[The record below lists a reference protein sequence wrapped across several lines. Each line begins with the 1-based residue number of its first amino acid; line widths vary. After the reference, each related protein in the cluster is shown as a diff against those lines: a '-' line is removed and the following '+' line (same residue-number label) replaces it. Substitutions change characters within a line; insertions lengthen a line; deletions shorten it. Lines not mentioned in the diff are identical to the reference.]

1 MPGKTGRPATPI
13 QPPARLRVETPED
26 SRLSSPSPIDIGTT
40 SLLERTKLEILVV
53 TYWFEPIPAPA
64 EPYPVTVRFTGRRV
78 DVQGK
83 LGAADQ
89 FTQDEIVDRVIP
101 GSGPISVTA
110 KVRNIQP
117 GSWEVNARIVGPS
130 QPGRS
135 THRSHH
141 RASRSSQLSA
151 QQGIPLSMETPDRI
165 DTWFWRRWAPSVEW
179 SSRVKTGLEPF
190 ARIPGSLP
198 LIWAAFVG
206 LGMAV
211 ALIVQSLIL
220 THLGLR
226 LGPVWAWTLLAIGFG
241 VAGAKIW
248 FIVKHRSERRFEGWC
263 IQGFI
268 AGAAPAAL
276 LLFIRLH
283 LPIGTVFDAS
293 APGLMLGM
301 AVGRVGC
308 FLGGC
313 CVGLPTSSWWGVW
326 CGDQH
331 IGARRI
337 PTQLMESVSALLLG
351 CVLLLALLTHGPA
364 GGFFFV
370 GALAAYTLLR
380 EGLLR
385 LRAEPLKIRGPA
397 ISIGA
402 ALVLAAAIFG
412 VVIY

>member
-1 MPGKTGRPATPI
+1 MPGKTGRLTTPI
-13 QPPARLRVETPED
+13 QSPARLRVETPEN
-26 SRLSSPSPIDIGTT
+26 SRPSSPSPIDIGTP
-40 SLLERTKLEILVV
+40 SLLERTKLEILAV

-89 FTQDEIVDRVIP
+89 FSHDEIIDRVIP

-130 QPGRS
+130 QPGHS

-141 RASRSSQLSA
+141 RASRSSQLIA
-151 QQGIPLSMETPDRI
+151 QQGIPLSVETPDRI

-179 SSRVKTGLEPF
+179 GSRVKTSLEPF

-198 LIWAAFVG
+198 LTWAAFVG

-220 THLGLR
+220 AHLGQR

-268 AGAAPAAL
+268 AGAAPAGL
-276 LLFIRLH
+276 LLFTLLH
-283 LPIGTVFDAS
+283 LPTGTVLDAT

-313 CVGLPTSSWWGVW
+313 CVGLPTSSRWGVW

-337 PTQLMESVSALLLG
+337 PTQLMESVSALLLA
-351 CVLLLALLTHGPA
+351 CILLLALLTHGPA

-385 LRAEPLKIRGPA
+385 LRAEPLKMRGPA

-402 ALVLAAAIFG
+402 ALVLTAAIF
-412 VVIY
+412 VAVMY

>member
-1 MPGKTGRPATPI
+1 MPGKTGRLTTPI

-26 SRLSSPSPIDIGTT
+26 SRPSNPIDIGTT
-40 SLLERTKLEILVV
+40 SLVERTVQEILVV

-83 LGAADQ
+83 SGAADQ
-89 FTQDEIVDRVIP
+89 FSHDEIVDRVIP

-110 KVRNIQP
+110 KVRNIEP

-130 QPGRS
+130 QPGRP

-141 RASRSSQLSA
+141 RASRSSQLAA
-151 QQGIPLSMETPDRI
+151 QQGTPLSAETPDRI

-179 SSRVKTGLEPF
+179 TSRVKTGLEPF

-206 LGMAV
+206 LGMVV

-220 THLGLR
+220 AHLGQR
-226 LGPVWAWTLLAIGFG
+226 LGPVWAWTILAIGVG
-241 VAGAKIW
+241 VVGAKIW
-248 FIVKHRSERRFEGWC
+248 FVVKHRSEHRFEGWC

-268 AGAAPAAL
+268 AAAAPAAL
-276 LLFIRLH
+276 LLFTKFH
-283 LPIGTVFDAS
+283 LPTGTILDAT

-313 CVGLPTSSWWGVW
+313 CVGMPTSSRWGVW

-331 IGARRI
+331 VGARRI
-337 PTQLMESVSALLLG
+337 PTQLMESVSALLIG
-351 CVLLLALLTHGPA
+351 CVLLVVLLTHGPA
-364 GGFFFV
+364 GGFLFV

-385 LRAEPLKIRGPA
+385 LRAEPLKMQGPA

-402 ALVLAAAIFG
+402 ALVLTAAIFA
-412 VVIY
+412 VMIY

>member
-1 MPGKTGRPATPI
+1 MPGKTGRPTTPI
-13 QPPARLRVETPED
+13 QPPAHLRVETPED
-26 SRLSSPSPIDIGTT
+26 SRPSSPNPIDIGTT
-40 SLLERTKLEILVV
+40 SLFERTKLEILVV
-53 TYWFEPIPAPA
+53 TYWFDPIPAPA

-78 DVQGK
+78 DMQGK

-89 FTQDEIVDRVIP
+89 LSHDEIIDRVIP

-117 GSWEVNARIVGPS
+117 GSWEVTARIVGPS
-130 QPGRS
+130 QPGRP

-141 RASRSSQLSA
+141 RASRSSQLAA
-151 QQGIPLSMETPDRI
+151 QQGIPLAAETPDRI

-179 SSRVKTGLEPF
+179 TSRVNTGLEPF

-211 ALIVQSLIL
+211 ALIVQSVIL
-220 THLGLR
+220 AHLGLR

-276 LLFIRLH
+276 LLFTLFH
-283 LPIGTVFDAS
+283 LPTGTVLDATT
-293 APGLMLGM
+293 PGLMLGM

-331 IGARRI
+331 MGARRI

-351 CVLLLALLTHGPA
+351 CILLLVLLAHGPA

-385 LRAEPLKIRGPA
+385 LRAEPLKTRGPA

-402 ALVLAAAIFG
+402 TLVLTAAIFV

>member
-1 MPGKTGRPATPI
+1 MDIGM
-13 QPPARLRVETPED
+13 
-26 SRLSSPSPIDIGTT
+26 PSPF
-40 SLLERTKLEILVV
+40 ERAVQEILVV

-83 LGAADQ
+83 SGAADQ
-89 FTQDEIVDRVIP
+89 FTHDEIVDQVIP

-110 KVRNIQP
+110 KVRDIHP
-117 GSWEVNARIVGPS
+117 GNWEVTARIVGPS
-130 QPGRS
+130 QPGRP

-141 RASRSSQLSA
+141 RVSRSAQVSA
-151 QQGIPLSMETPDRI
+151 QQGTSLSPETPDRI
-165 DTWFWRRWAPSVEW
+165 DTWFWRRWAPSVDW
-179 SSRVKTGLEPF
+179 TSRVKTSLEPF
-190 ARIPGSLP
+190 GRIPGSLP
-198 LIWAAFVG
+198 LVWAAFVG
-206 LGMAV
+206 LGMVV
-211 ALIVQSLIL
+211 ALIVQSLVL
-220 THLGLR
+220 AHLGQR
-226 LGPVWAWTLLAIGFG
+226 VGPVWAWTLLAIVVG

-248 FIVKHRSERRFEGWC
+248 FIVKHRSEHRFEGWC

-268 AGAAPAAL
+268 AGAAPAAF
-276 LLFIRLH
+276 LLFTLFH
-283 LPIGTVFDAS
+283 LPTGTVLDAT

-301 AVGRVGC
+301 AVGRIGC

-313 CVGLPTSSWWGVW
+313 CVGMPTSSRWGVW
-326 CGDQH
+326 CSDQH
-331 IGARRI
+331 VGARRI

-351 CVLLLALLTHGPA
+351 CVLLLAVLAHGQG

-385 LRAEPLKIRGPA
+385 LRAEPLKTRGPA

-402 ALVLAAAIFG
+402 ALVLTTAIILA
-412 VVIY
+412 VIF